1 MLDWFWCAHDP
12 TTLNRQGG
20 DIGTQYRSII
30 LFHNEIQ
37 KKLAFQ
43 SKEKIE
49 KDLIFKDPII
59 TEITEIQEFYPAEDY
74 HQLYFKK
81 NPSAGYCTNVIYPK
95 LQKLRLE

>member
-1 MLDWFWCAHDP
+1 M
-12 TTLNRQGG
+12 NRQGG